1 MRSFGFEVKSREGDS
16 KIPLAVA
23 GQVMVDV
30 QKVLTEIISSVLRT
44 ELLIQGDIPKN
55 LLSKYELTIGGN
67 TPSGLGSD
75 SSPEGRPL
83 LEASLDAFCGTLDF
97 VGKGIVNPWIVSN
110 YPETLGR
117 RKLCEALLN
126 LSDHIDGYV
135 MKYGENG
142 CNRSFTGVN
151 REKML
156 TQIEE
161 DSATHRNASRLGV
174 ILGDPRK
181 KNLYLY
187 DGAVRIPI
195 HLGNTNP
202 DSVANHVSNGVV
214 IVRGTGEF
222 DVNGN
227 LESIKNISNITPID
241 TITYKRIISDNFDI
255 ELACPLPAAV
265 SVSSDGKKWT
275 FKNAD
280 LGIDVSKNDWDS
292 ATLAFHEYVEFL
304 WKEYVE
310 TDSELE
316 GEELEIAELLKSYA
330 PLY

>member
-44 ELLIQGDIPKN
+44 ELLIQGDIPKS

-67 TPSGLGSD
+67 TQSGIGSGP
-75 SSPEGRPL
+75 SPEGRPL
-83 LEASLDAFCGTLDF
+83 LESSLDVFCGTLDF
-97 VGKGIVNPWIVSN
+97 VGKGIVNPWIISN

-117 RKLCEALLN
+117 RKVCEALLN

-135 MKYGENG
+135 MRYGENG
-142 CNRSFTGVN
+142 CNRNFTGIN

-161 DSATHRNASRLGV
+161 DSAAHRNASRLGV

-181 KNLYLY
+181 KNLHLY
-187 DGAVRIPI
+187 DGIVRIPI
-195 HLGNTNP
+195 HLGNMNP
-202 DSVANHVSNGVV
+202 DSIANNISKGVV

-222 DVNGN
+222 DANGN
-227 LESIKNISNITPID
+227 LESIKNPTGISPVDVIH
-241 TITYKRIISDNFDI
+241 YKRIISGECDI
-255 ELACPLPAAV
+255 ELACPIPATV
-265 SVSSDGKKWT
+265 SVSSDGRIWT
-275 FKNAD
+275 FKNTD

-310 TDSELE
+310 TDSKLE
-316 GEELEIAELLKSYA
+316 GEELEISELLKSYA